1 MTRCLRSAF
10 GVGVG
15 VGEQAG
21 SQLLAGPWRGRSD
34 GPGVIAR
41 GGVQQARLQMQ
52 ASLTLDTID
61 VAVLDV
67 LDDPLVRAGTDQ
79 PLLRLREGTGLVRI
93 TYPHLLP
100 TPPQRL
106 HPAAHPLQRLLP
118 PPPPHP

>member
-34 GPGVIAR
+34 GPGVIPC

-52 ASLTLDTID
+52 ASLTLDTVD

-67 LDDPLVRAGTDQ
+67 LDDPLVRAGATY
-79 PLLRLREGTGLVRI
+79 PLLRFREGTGLVRI
-93 TYPHLLP
+93 AHPRLLP
-100 TPPQRL
+100 TGPQRFQRAD
-106 HPAAHPLQRLLP
+106 HELQRLV
-118 PPPPHP
+118 